1 MVEASVRQ
9 LFMRLQG
16 RRPLG
21 FGVSGPLATHLFAP
35 HETDRLIGTARDQG
49 ITIFDTAPSYGAGLG
64 ERRLGRA
71 VGNDPS
77 VFVMTKAGLTAKG
90 CLQRVSNFSPQ
101 SIIASVEAALRRLK
115 RDRIDLLWLHGP
127 GRHQIDQPLK
137 DALSGLIR
145 AGKVAAVGIAS
156 RNQAASAMDETAPF
170 SAIMAP
176 VYEAASALSH
186 FPSNVA
192 FFGIEGFRH
201 VPTSDGIPRNRSQLW
216 RATRAIVRGRQLVP
230 ESISA
235 DAALDYAFVSAQ
247 CDVLV
252 TTTTKSARIEQNRE
266 ICDGVMDRLRVS
278 ETYGQGQMNAGSE

>member
-21 FGVSGPLATHLFAP
+21 FGVSGPLATRLFAP

-77 VFVMTKAGLTAKG
+77 VFVMTKAGLTAKR
-90 CLQRVSNFSPQ
+90 CLQRVSNFSPEN
-101 SIIASVEAALRRLK
+101 ITESVEASLRRLK

-137 DALSGLIR
+137 DALSGLIL

-156 RNQAASAMDETAPF
+156 RNQAASAMAETAPF
-170 SAIMAP
+170 SAVMAP
-176 VYEAASALSH
+176 VYEAVSALSP
-186 FPSNVA
+186 FPPNVA

-201 VPTSDGIPRNRSQLW
+201 VPTRDGLPRNRSQFW
-216 RATRAIVRGRQLVP
+216 RATRAILRGQQSMP
-230 ESISA
+230 GSISV
-235 DAALDYAFVSAQ
+235 DAALDYAFASAQ
-247 CDVLV
+247 CNVLV
-252 TTTTKSARIEQNRE
+252 TTTTKSTRIVQNR
-266 ICDGVMDRLRVS
+266 IVCDEVLDRLRVS
-278 ETYGQGQMNAGSE
+278 ETHVQEQVTAGSR